1 MNSIRYF
8 LAAFLVVSLPGL
20 FSYWLLIHPFVGFWC
35 GKGLSV
41 TLTVVLTV
49 VFAIMIGLLSFRH
62 YLLSQ
67 NYGTKYLL
75 IAVGIVWLVLSGTMR
90 FAIHKRLNVA
100 TLLGL
105 PEIAPNR
112 FPRQLI
118 TDGIYGRVRHPRYVQ
133 LVVALLGYTLIANY
147 LAAYLI
153 LALWVAAIY
162 VIVLLEENE
171 LRDHFGAAYE
181 DYCRHVP
188 RFIPRLRGGAPLRK
202 RLVASNDCTACRE
215 PISQKCG
222 PIFGVLSFAHL
233 GNCWERGC
241 Q

>member
-1 MNSIRYF
+1 MNSTRYF

-20 FSYWLLIHPFVGFWC
+20 FSYWLLIHPFVGFWR

-67 NYGTKYLL
+67 NYGTNYLL
-75 IAVGIVWLVLSGTMR
+75 IAVGIVCLVLSGTMR
-90 FAIHKRLNVA
+90 FAIHKRLNVT

-133 LVVALLGYTLIANY
+133 LVVALLG
-147 LAAYLI
+147 
-153 LALWVAAIY
+153 
-162 VIVLLEENE
+162 
-171 LRDHFGAAYE
+171 
-181 DYCRHVP
+181 
-188 RFIPRLRGGAPLRK
+188 
-202 RLVASNDCTACRE
+202 
-215 PISQKCG
+215 
-222 PIFGVLSFAHL
+222 
-233 GNCWERGC
+233 
-241 Q
+241 